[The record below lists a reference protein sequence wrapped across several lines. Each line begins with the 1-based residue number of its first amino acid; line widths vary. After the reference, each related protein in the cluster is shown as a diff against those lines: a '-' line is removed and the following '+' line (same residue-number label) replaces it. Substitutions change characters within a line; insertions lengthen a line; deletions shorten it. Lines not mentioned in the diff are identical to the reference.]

1 MKKLTLMPPER
12 TAALQSLWE
21 DQATTDL
28 GPCGNVII
36 KNILHTTT
44 TKNITEIPSITVDFL
59 SSSPS
64 FSRRWFL
71 PHVLVSLRPAGSAV
85 QRGGAVG

>member
-1 MKKLTLMPPER
+1 MKKLTLKPPER
-12 TAALQSLWE
+12 MAVLQSLWE

-36 KNILHTTT
+36 KNIFH
-44 TKNITEIPSITVDFL
+44 KNPNYDIVDFL
-59 SSSPS
+59 YSPLS

-71 PHVLVSLRPAGSAV
+71 PHVLVSL
-85 QRGGAVG
+85 